1 MQLPYLTLSANGCMA
16 MNDEIYTQSWRD
28 AVKQCEITLEKHDYK
43 RALQVKSRQKF
54 REELGQLSNE
64 HPDGQSRKAIS
75 LVHPYLDHY
84 DIFAQNFVNMM
95 ANPVDT
101 SMMWGLLFLVFKL
114 ALGSSGSISPL
125 RQIITW
131 LETISVEL
139 KHSNECRIKIADPE
153 KIKFDT
159 VNVNKEVVI
168 LWLNI
173 IMTFRNEGLGD
184 DIRLDKNS
192 WDTLTAKFNAAYK
205 NIKEA
210 VGHIENVAEMAERR
224 AQSMNQFTVLQSYLS
239 LGNPQAE
246 SGAIPCHTLPVA
258 ENRQFFRR
266 QELLQQLEDHLRPAD
281 TNSCLSSIA
290 LYGLGGIGK
299 TQVALAYAYKRLG
312 DLDAVFWISA
322 ESSDSI
328 QRSFSH
334 AALDALKLPKANP
347 WTHQEN
353 MILVLD
359 WLQKTTARWLVIFDN
374 IDSHA
379 VLEDC
384 WPVSQHGAVLVT
396 TRDIVIATLP
406 IDIGLEVNEFDIYE
420 GATFLLHMT
429 PKRRRVDEEIIP
441 ARQVSSDLGGL
452 PLALNQM
459 AALINARNYTIG
471 EFYAIYM
478 NHKHKL
484 HKQKREG
491 WKYLGYKHSLDTVWE
506 ISFTNLGD
514 QARACLGVLSFFSA
528 DSIPSE
534 LFTTTDSSRLP
545 EALSFCGDELSL
557 GDAIE
562 ELSHQALVR
571 KNIEQRSFRV
581 HRLVQAE
588 YRARMDNPQEDFE
601 NAIKL
606 LLDKLP
612 SQDSSKFDDDEWI
625 LYKRYIPQ
633 VLELAKN
640 YEDSQTQPSPLKPT
654 IDFVRLLTNSSYAL
668 HDNDTTDVVPGMIET
683 ACSAYHKCRE
693 EEKDKLVWA
702 LLQYLNCIHHFCT
715 SEFARSEKEM
725 TECLKIRLELLHRDD
740 VLVALSYNGLGM
752 AAGAQERYEEGLAWL
767 KKAQRIYEGPAGK
780 NLPKRIVWGYNIS
793 RNYYCMG
800 KYAEAEGQLGE
811 ALKIA
816 DGLQSWYM
824 QVYGRLTFASLR
836 TKMKNFNAAKR
847 HVEIAKQILEAS
859 GKSASLSW
867 LSSYCA
873 YRCGDVAMKQGR
885 FTDAIQ
891 EMEKATVIGKQVR
904 IPTGILA
911 RCVHAY
917 SKALATD
924 PSRQEDSDKQRL
936 EARRLRSS
944 LPDGG
949 GDLDDESD
957 EAFERLVK
965 MDHR

>member
-1 MQLPYLTLSANGCMA
+1 MQLPSFTFSANECMA
-16 MNDEIYTQSWRD
+16 MYDDIYTQSWQD
-28 AVKQCEITLEKHDYK
+28 AIKRCEVSLEKHDYK
-43 RALQVKSRQKF
+43 RALQVKSRQDF
-54 REELGQLSNE
+54 REELGKLSSE
-64 HPDGQSRKAIS
+64 YPDEQSRKAIS
-75 LVHPYLDHY
+75 LIHPHLDHY
-84 DIFAQNFVNMM
+84 ETFAQNFVDMM
-95 ANPVDT
+95 ENPVDT

-114 ALGSSGSISPL
+114 ALGSSGPISPL
-125 RQIITW
+125 KQIITW
-131 LETISVEL
+131 LESIGLEL

-153 KIKFDT
+153 NVKFET
-159 VNVNKEVVI
+159 VKVNKEVVI

-173 IMTFRNEGLGD
+173 IMTFRNEGLGNK
-184 DIRLDKNS
+184 IWLNESS

-205 NIKEA
+205 SIKEA
-210 VGHIENVAEMAERR
+210 VNHIERVAEMAERH
-224 AQSMNQFTVLQSYLS
+224 AQRMNQLSILQSCLS
-239 LGNPQAE
+239 LGNRQTE
-246 SGAIPCHTLPVA
+246 SVAIPFQCHTLPVA
-258 ENRQFFRR
+258 ENRQFFGRR
-266 QELLQQLEDHLRPAD
+266 EILQQLEDHLRPAD
-281 TNSCLSSIA
+281 INSRLSSIA

-299 TQVALAYAYKRLG
+299 TQVALAYAYNRLD
-312 DLDAVFWISA
+312 DLDAIFWISA

-328 QRSFSH
+328 QRGFSH
-334 AALDALKLPKANP
+334 AALDALRLPKANP
-347 WTHQEN
+347 RTYQEN

-359 WLQKTTARWLVIFDN
+359 WLQKTTAKWLIIFDN
-374 IDSHA
+374 VESHT
-379 VLEDC
+379 VLEGC

-406 IDIGLEVNEFDIYE
+406 IETGLEVNEFDIYE

-429 PKRRRVDEEIIP
+429 PKRRRVDDETVS
-441 ARQVSSDLGGL
+441 ARQVSNELGGL

-459 AALINARNYTIG
+459 AALVNARNYTIG
-471 EFYAIYM
+471 EFYTIYM
-478 NHKHKL
+478 KHKHTL
-484 HKQKREG
+484 HNQKKDG
-491 WKYLGYKHSLDTVWE
+491 WKYLGYQHSLDTVWE
-506 ISFTNLGD
+506 ISFTSLGA
-514 QARACLGVLSFFSA
+514 QARICLGVLSFFSA

-534 LFTTTDSSRLP
+534 LFVTAEPHKLP

-557 GDAIE
+557 GDALE
-562 ELSHQALVR
+562 ELTRHALVR
-571 KNIEQRSFRV
+571 KNIEKRSFRI

-588 YRARMDNPQEDFE
+588 YRARTDNPQEDFE

-633 VLELAKN
+633 VLQLAKN
-640 YEDSQTQPSPLKPT
+640 YEYSQTQPNPLKPT
-654 IDFVRLLTNSSYAL
+654 MNFVRLLTNSSYAL
-668 HDNDTTDVVPGMIET
+668 HDNDTTEVVPGMIET

-693 EEKDKLVWA
+693 EEKDKL
-702 LLQYLNCIHHFCT
+702 
-715 SEFARSEKEM
+715 
-725 TECLKIRLELLHRDD
+725 
-740 VLVALSYNGLGM
+740 
-752 AAGAQERYEEGLAWL
+752 YEEGLVWL
-767 KKAQRIYEGPAGK
+767 KKAQSVYEGPAGK
-780 NLPKRIVWGYNIS
+780 NLAKRIVWGYNIS

-800 KYAEAEGQLGE
+800 KYAEAESELGE

-816 DGLQSWYM
+816 NGLQSWYM
-824 QVYGRLTFASLR
+824 QVYGHLTFASLR
-836 TKMKNFNAAKR
+836 TKMKNLNDAKR
-847 HVEIAKQILEAS
+847 HVETAKQILGTS

-885 FTDAIQ
+885 FTDAIK
-891 EMEKATVIGKQVR
+891 ETEKASIIGKQVR

-924 PSRQEDSDKQRL
+924 PSRQEESERQRI
-936 EARRLRSS
+936 EARWLRLT